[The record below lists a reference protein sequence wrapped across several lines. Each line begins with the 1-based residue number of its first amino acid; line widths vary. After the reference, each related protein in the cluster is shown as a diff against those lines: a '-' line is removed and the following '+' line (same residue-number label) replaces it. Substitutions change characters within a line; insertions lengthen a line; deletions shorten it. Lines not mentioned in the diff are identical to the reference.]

1 MDRFLPLRDATMR
14 QAKQKKGT
22 SMQPPSLL
30 MSIAG
35 RLPFF
40 FGWAIIAIAFL
51 TVAVSVTTRTA
62 FSLMFPPIVDEF
74 GWDRG
79 LAAGAFSFGFLVS
92 AAISPVV
99 GRLMDMRGPRFVIQ
113 IGVVLTTAGLLGA
126 TMIDAPWQLYATLG
140 VLVGAGANCMSF
152 SVQSQYLPNWFVR
165 HRALAI
171 AVAFSGVG
179 VGAILILPWL
189 QTIILTEGWR
199 AACWALGLMT
209 LLVLLPINLI
219 VTKRPQDVGLL
230 PDGARETSVAAARQA
245 ASIVDARWAAIEW
258 TVGRAVRTHRF
269 WWLCIGFFC
278 GGYAW
283 YAVQVHQTKYLVEI
297 GFSPMQAAWSLGLV
311 AMVGI
316 PGQIVLGA
324 LSDRIGREIVWT
336 IGSAGFVICY
346 AALLA
351 LAAGPSQPLLYL
363 MVLSQGVLGYSFTS
377 LMGPVVA
384 EIFEGPHF
392 ASIFSLIMVTLLA
405 GGAMGPWVT
414 GVLHDIEGSYD
425 TAFAVALGASLLGA
439 ISIWFAAPGKVRMVA
454 GRAKT

>member
-1 MDRFLPLRDATMR
+1 MR
-14 QAKQKKGT
+14 LAKRIKEK
-22 SMQPPSLL
+22 SVPSP
-30 MSIAG
+30 SSPVPRASFAA

-40 FGWAIIAIAFL
+40 FGWVIIVIAFL

-79 LAAGAFSFGFLVS
+79 LAAGAFSFGFLIS
-92 AAISPVV
+92 AVISPVV
-99 GRLMDMRGPRFVIQ
+99 GRVMDRRGPRFVIE
-113 IGVVLTTAGLLGA
+113 IGVVLTAAGLLGA
-126 TMIDAPWQLYATLG
+126 TMISSPWQLYATLG

-165 HRALAI
+165 RRALATGI
-171 AVAFSGVG
+171 AFSGVG

-199 AACWALGLMT
+199 SACWALGLMT
-209 LLVLLPINLI
+209 LFVLLPINLF
-219 VTKRPQDVGLL
+219 VTKRPQDLGLL
-230 PDGARETSVAAARQA
+230 PDGAKEAGAAAARRA
-245 ASIVDARWAAIEW
+245 AAIVDPHWTAIEW
-258 TVGRAVRTHRF
+258 TVAKAIRTHRF
-269 WWLCIGFFC
+269 WWLCIGFFST
-278 GGYAW
+278 GYAW

-297 GFSPMQAAWSLGLV
+297 GFSPMQAAWALGLV

-316 PGQIVLGA
+316 PGQILLGA

-336 IGSAGFVICY
+336 IAGAGFVICY

-351 LAAGPSQPLLYL
+351 LGAGPSQPLLYL

-377 LMGPVVA
+377 LMGSVVA

-392 ASIFSLIMVTLLA
+392 GSIFSLIMVSLLA
-405 GGAMGPWVT
+405 GGAAGPWIT
-414 GVLHDIEGSYD
+414 GVLYDFEGAYRI
-425 TAFAVALGASLLGA
+425 AFAVALGFSVLGA
-439 ISIWFAAPGKVRMVA
+439 LSIWFASPGKVRMVA

>member
-1 MDRFLPLRDATMR
+1 VDRFLPLRDATMR

>member
-392 ASIFSLIMVTLLA
+392 ASIFSLIMVTLLV